1 MTTTIKLKS
10 KEGASIREDALR
22 IGMADSEA
30 GSAKEEKAKRK
41 EEGRK
46 EEGGEGGTDGRRG
59 GKEGEEGEGGKGRK
73 LAQRT
78 NSQRAE
84 REEERRS
91 RRALFQSVSTSNLN
105 QQVTLVAITID
116 TNIVI

>member
-1 MTTTIKLKS
+1 
-10 KEGASIREDALR
+10 
-22 IGMADSEA
+22 MADSEA
-30 GSAKEEKAKRK
+30 NSSKEERAKRK

-46 EEGGEGGTDGRRG
+46 EGEDGGADERRG
-59 GKEGEEGEGGKGRK
+59 GKDGEEGELVSGRK
-73 LAQRT
+73 VPQRR

-105 QQVTLVAITID
+105 QQVTLPAITII